1 MRSEIRELR
10 QSIALSQEEFAR
22 LLDVPLE
29 TLRTWDSASRTP
41 PSDVQ
46 VRARQAI
53 ADHQRQHELLSL
65 DALATEFGIHQRTL
79 RDAVRAGRLAVQLS
93 TRSAFGR
100 PIRRATRAAVLAYR
114 QQYYRRSYSRT
125 MRKPPI
131 PTPIDLPEDYAE
143 RVILTRHA
151 LRMTLSEFAER
162 IGAANKAV
170 VYQWESGKRKPSSV
184 FWARIVALRSPRR

>member
-29 TLRTWDSASRTP
+29 TLRTWDSARRTP

-53 ADHQRQHELLSL
+53 AEHQRQHELLSL
-65 DALATEFGIHQRTL
+65 DALASEFGIHQRTL
-79 RDAVRAGRLAVQLS
+79 RDAVRVGRLEVQLS

-100 PIRRATRAAVLAYR
+100 PIRRATRAAVLAY
-114 QQYYRRSYSRT
+114 QQRYYRRSYSRT
-125 MRKPPI
+125 MRKPPT
-131 PTPIDLPEDYAE
+131 PTPIIVPVDYAE
-143 RVILTRHA
+143 RVTLTRHG
-151 LRMTLSEFAER
+151 LRLTLSGFAAQ

-170 VYQWESGKRKPSSV
+170 VYQWESGKRRPSPV
-184 FWARIVALRSPRR
+184 FWARIVALHHSGR